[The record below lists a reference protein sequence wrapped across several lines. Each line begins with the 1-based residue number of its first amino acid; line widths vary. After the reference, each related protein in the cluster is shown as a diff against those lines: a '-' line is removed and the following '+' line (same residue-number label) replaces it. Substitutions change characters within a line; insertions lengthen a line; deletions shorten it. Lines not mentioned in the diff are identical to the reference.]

1 MVTCSFNLEEKIMAI
16 NNVIDLDAKLSLTKS
31 VKIAGKVYEITISD
45 EVDQA
50 LTNLNIDIPVQ
61 METMQSRMNKLEEVD
76 DTTSDQYKNFVQ
88 QETENMRVKSVET
101 LDRVLGDGEGERIY
115 KYYNS
120 STKALFSIISLLQE
134 EFRNIMVERK
144 KTADRHYKN
153 KHKKK

>member
-1 MVTCSFNLEEKIMAI
+1 MAI

-101 LDRVLGDGEGERIY
+101 LDRV
-115 KYYNS
+115 
-120 STKALFSIISLLQE
+120 
-134 EFRNIMVERK
+134 
-144 KTADRHYKN
+144 
-153 KHKKK
+153 